1 MNVPPYG
8 KHAYVIPVFK
18 KGQSS
23 RVENY
28 RPISLTCV
36 LCKFFES
43 VIKLDL
49 SEYLAQNNILNDAQ
63 HGFLSRHSTCTNL
76 LESINDWS
84 LNIKNGHHSRII
96 FIDFAK
102 AFDTVCHSKLLY
114 KMSRLGIDGKLLRML
129 SSYLNCRTQQVLLDG
144 ALSDTKRVIS
154 GVPQGS
160 VLGPLFFLIYINDFV
175 EVLPKTI
182 ISKLFADDAK
192 LYTEMEGDL
201 DADYLQTGLDNL
213 CKWAKKWQLKISY
226 NKCFSMD
233 VGLKRT
239 QQPYPDHSIDGV
251 LLSSVNECRDLG
263 VIVDNKLHFTTHISE
278 MVAKSKQRMALLFR
292 TFIVK
297 DPVHLVRG
305 FKSYV
310 LPLIDYCSQ
319 VWSPHR
325 AKDILLIESVQRK
338 FTKRIPGLKNLSYAE
353 RLSRLELT
361 TLERRRL
368 NFDLSMCYKI
378 LHGFVSGPPEKYGLI
393 LSSRMSRGHSL
404 KLTVEHCKV
413 DSRKFYFSNRV
424 CHPWN
429 SLPDS
434 IVSANNVKTFNN
446 NLKSINLDKFL
457 TIKP

>member
-1 MNVPPYG
+1 MWRKYTVKRNTKNRLAYNKAVQNCRSALYDNQIKTELKILSNPDLGKFYRYVNAKLSCKTGIAPLLNNDNEYVFSNSNKADLLNDFFTSVCTVDNNVMPVFETKTSNSNLNTIVFTRQRVLTNIKKSKNSMSSGPDG
-8 KHAYVIPVFK
+8 IPTLFFKKLQNCLSGPISVLFQIIFDSGECPTIWKHAYVIPVFK

-192 LYTEMEGDL
+192 LYTEMKGDL

-263 VIVDNKLHFTTHISE
+263 VIVDNKLHFTT
-278 MVAKSKQRMALLFR
+278 LL
-292 TFIVK
+292 
-297 DPVHLVRG
+297 G
-305 FKSYV
+305 NG
-310 LPLIDYCSQ
+310 C
-319 VWSPHR
+319 
-325 AKDILLIESVQRK
+325 
-338 FTKRIPGLKNLSYAE
+338 
-353 RLSRLELT
+353 
-361 TLERRRL
+361 
-368 NFDLSMCYKI
+368 
-378 LHGFVSGPPEKYGLI
+378 
-393 LSSRMSRGHSL
+393 
-404 KLTVEHCKV
+404 
-413 DSRKFYFSNRV
+413 
-424 CHPWN
+424 
-429 SLPDS
+429 
-434 IVSANNVKTFNN
+434 
-446 NLKSINLDKFL
+446 
-457 TIKP
+457 